1 MAEIKFENVSKSFG
15 KTTVIENMNLTLPD
29 GKFTVLLGPSG
40 CGKTTLL
47 RMIAGIG
54 PESSGTVYMNGKDL
68 KNVPPGERDIAMVFQ
83 SYALYPTMS
92 VRENIEFC
100 LKNNKIPKAERKKRV
115 EAVAKRVDLTDYLD
129 RKPSQLSGGQR
140 QRVAL
145 ARAMVKEPQVFL
157 MDEPLSNLD
166 AKLRASM
173 RSELIQLHNKLKT
186 TFIYVTH
193 DQIES
198 MAMADY
204 IVLLN
209 HGKIMQQD
217 TPEEIYNN
225 PANVFTAQFIGTP
238 ATNILPLHN
247 GCYGFRPEKAYFI
260 SKDAANFEQYWKK
273 GTILTREMLG
283 SEGYLMVSPA
293 MILMLIFVFYPLVNL
308 VYLSFFNY
316 NLIGTKEFVGLKNYK
331 ILFFI
336 KTDFIQALR
345 NTGVYTLTVVIFSL
359 LLAILLALWLEK
371 DNWINRFLQ
380 KSMFTPYLISM
391 VSCAYIWSWMYD
403 SDSGVFNALLN
414 ALKLSPLRWLND
426 SDMAI
431 FCVAAVAVWKSLG
444 YYLIIV
450 LASIKTVPRDILE
463 AAELDRTPPLRKFI
477 KITLPM
483 ISPQLFFL
491 LITITISSFKVF
503 DVVRVMTNGGP
514 GNSTDVLVTYIYR
527 YAFQMNA
534 KVGYASA
541 AGTVLLIIMMIL
553 TYLYFKVLN
562 KRIYYQ

>member
-1 MAEIKFENVSKSFG
+1 
-15 KTTVIENMNLTLPD
+15 MN
-29 GKFTVLLGPSG
+29 
-40 CGKTTLL
+40 
-47 RMIAGIG
+47 
-54 PESSGTVYMNGKDL
+54 
-68 KNVPPGERDIAMVFQ
+68 
-83 SYALYPTMS
+83 
-92 VRENIEFC
+92 
-100 LKNNKIPKAERKKRV
+100 KNNYDKKRS
-115 EAVAKRVDLTDYLD
+115 LT
-129 RKPSQLSGGQR
+129 
-140 QRVAL
+140 
-145 ARAMVKEPQVFL
+145 
-157 MDEPLSNLD
+157 
-166 AKLRASM
+166 
-173 RSELIQLHNKLKT
+173 
-186 TFIYVTH
+186 
-193 DQIES
+193 
-198 MAMADY
+198 
-204 IVLLN
+204 
-209 HGKIMQQD
+209 
-217 TPEEIYNN
+217 
-225 PANVFTAQFIGTP
+225 
-238 ATNILPLHN
+238 
-247 GCYGFRPEKAYFI
+247 
-260 SKDAANFEQYWKK
+260 
-273 GTILTREMLG
+273 
-283 SEGYLMVSPA
+283 GYLMVSPA

-414 ALKLSPLRWLND
+414 ALRLSPLRWLND

-431 FCVAAVAVWKSLG
+431 
-444 YYLIIV
+444 
-450 LASIKTVPRDILE
+450 
-463 AAELDRTPPLRKFI
+463 PPLRKFI

>member
-1 MAEIKFENVSKSFG
+1 
-15 KTTVIENMNLTLPD
+15 MN
-29 GKFTVLLGPSG
+29 
-40 CGKTTLL
+40 
-47 RMIAGIG
+47 
-54 PESSGTVYMNGKDL
+54 
-68 KNVPPGERDIAMVFQ
+68 
-83 SYALYPTMS
+83 
-92 VRENIEFC
+92 
-100 LKNNKIPKAERKKRV
+100 KNNYDKKRS
-115 EAVAKRVDLTDYLD
+115 LT
-129 RKPSQLSGGQR
+129 
-140 QRVAL
+140 
-145 ARAMVKEPQVFL
+145 
-157 MDEPLSNLD
+157 
-166 AKLRASM
+166 
-173 RSELIQLHNKLKT
+173 
-186 TFIYVTH
+186 
-193 DQIES
+193 
-198 MAMADY
+198 
-204 IVLLN
+204 
-209 HGKIMQQD
+209 
-217 TPEEIYNN
+217 
-225 PANVFTAQFIGTP
+225 
-238 ATNILPLHN
+238 
-247 GCYGFRPEKAYFI
+247 
-260 SKDAANFEQYWKK
+260 
-273 GTILTREMLG
+273 
-283 SEGYLMVSPA
+283 GYLMVSPA

-414 ALKLSPLRWLND
+414 ALRLSPLRWLND

-463 AAELDRTPPLRKFI
+463 AAELDRTPPGNRKVLLI
-477 KITLPM
+477 PR
-483 ISPQLFFL
+483 FL

>member
-1 MAEIKFENVSKSFG
+1 
-15 KTTVIENMNLTLPD
+15 MN
-29 GKFTVLLGPSG
+29 
-40 CGKTTLL
+40 
-47 RMIAGIG
+47 
-54 PESSGTVYMNGKDL
+54 
-68 KNVPPGERDIAMVFQ
+68 
-83 SYALYPTMS
+83 
-92 VRENIEFC
+92 
-100 LKNNKIPKAERKKRV
+100 KNNYDKKRS
-115 EAVAKRVDLTDYLD
+115 LT
-129 RKPSQLSGGQR
+129 
-140 QRVAL
+140 
-145 ARAMVKEPQVFL
+145 
-157 MDEPLSNLD
+157 
-166 AKLRASM
+166 
-173 RSELIQLHNKLKT
+173 
-186 TFIYVTH
+186 
-193 DQIES
+193 
-198 MAMADY
+198 
-204 IVLLN
+204 
-209 HGKIMQQD
+209 
-217 TPEEIYNN
+217 
-225 PANVFTAQFIGTP
+225 
-238 ATNILPLHN
+238 
-247 GCYGFRPEKAYFI
+247 
-260 SKDAANFEQYWKK
+260 
-273 GTILTREMLG
+273 
-283 SEGYLMVSPA
+283 GYLMVSPA

-345 NTGVYTLTVVIFSL
+345 NTGVYTLTVLIFSL

-491 LITITISSFKVF
+491 LIT
-503 DVVRVMTNGGP
+503 
-514 GNSTDVLVTYIYR
+514 NSTDVLVTYIYR

>member
-1 MAEIKFENVSKSFG
+1 
-15 KTTVIENMNLTLPD
+15 MN
-29 GKFTVLLGPSG
+29 
-40 CGKTTLL
+40 
-47 RMIAGIG
+47 
-54 PESSGTVYMNGKDL
+54 
-68 KNVPPGERDIAMVFQ
+68 
-83 SYALYPTMS
+83 
-92 VRENIEFC
+92 
-100 LKNNKIPKAERKKRV
+100 KNNYDKKRS
-115 EAVAKRVDLTDYLD
+115 LT
-129 RKPSQLSGGQR
+129 
-140 QRVAL
+140 
-145 ARAMVKEPQVFL
+145 
-157 MDEPLSNLD
+157 
-166 AKLRASM
+166 
-173 RSELIQLHNKLKT
+173 
-186 TFIYVTH
+186 
-193 DQIES
+193 
-198 MAMADY
+198 
-204 IVLLN
+204 
-209 HGKIMQQD
+209 
-217 TPEEIYNN
+217 
-225 PANVFTAQFIGTP
+225 
-238 ATNILPLHN
+238 
-247 GCYGFRPEKAYFI
+247 
-260 SKDAANFEQYWKK
+260 
-273 GTILTREMLG
+273 
-283 SEGYLMVSPA
+283 GYLMVSPA

-359 LLAILLALWLEK
+359 LLAILLA
-371 DNWINRFLQ
+371 
-380 KSMFTPYLISM
+380 FTVSKPVSFVISKTVFNIFSFVIFAFGGILISM

>member
-1 MAEIKFENVSKSFG
+1 M
-15 KTTVIENMNLTLPD
+15 
-29 GKFTVLLGPSG
+29 
-40 CGKTTLL
+40 
-47 RMIAGIG
+47 
-54 PESSGTVYMNGKDL
+54 
-68 KNVPPGERDIAMVFQ
+68 
-83 SYALYPTMS
+83 
-92 VRENIEFC
+92 
-100 LKNNKIPKAERKKRV
+100 
-115 EAVAKRVDLTDYLD
+115 
-129 RKPSQLSGGQR
+129 
-140 QRVAL
+140 
-145 ARAMVKEPQVFL
+145 
-157 MDEPLSNLD
+157 
-166 AKLRASM
+166 
-173 RSELIQLHNKLKT
+173 
-186 TFIYVTH
+186 
-193 DQIES
+193 
-198 MAMADY
+198 
-204 IVLLN
+204 
-209 HGKIMQQD
+209 
-217 TPEEIYNN
+217 
-225 PANVFTAQFIGTP
+225 
-238 ATNILPLHN
+238 
-247 GCYGFRPEKAYFI
+247 
-260 SKDAANFEQYWKK
+260 
-273 GTILTREMLG
+273 
-283 SEGYLMVSPA
+283 
-293 MILMLIFVFYPLVNL
+293 
-308 VYLSFFNY
+308 
-316 NLIGTKEFVGLKNYK
+316 IGTKEFVGLKNYK

-371 DNWINRFLQ
+371 DNWISRFLQ

>member
-193 DQIES
+193 DH
-198 MAMADY
+198 
-204 IVLLN
+204 LN
-209 HGKIMQQD
+209 
-217 TPEEIYNN
+217 PW
-225 PANVFTAQFIGTP
+225 
-238 ATNILPLHN
+238 L
-247 GCYGFRPEKAYFI
+247 
-260 SKDAANFEQYWKK
+260 W
-273 GTILTREMLG
+273 
-283 SEGYLMVSPA
+283 
-293 MILMLIFVFYPLVNL
+293 LI
-308 VYLSFFNY
+308 
-316 NLIGTKEFVGLKNYK
+316 
-331 ILFFI
+331 ILF
-336 KTDFIQALR
+336 
-345 NTGVYTLTVVIFSL
+345 
-359 LLAILLALWLEK
+359 
-371 DNWINRFLQ
+371 
-380 KSMFTPYLISM
+380 
-391 VSCAYIWSWMYD
+391 C
-403 SDSGVFNALLN
+403 
-414 ALKLSPLRWLND
+414 
-426 SDMAI
+426 
-431 FCVAAVAVWKSLG
+431 
-444 YYLIIV
+444 
-450 LASIKTVPRDILE
+450 
-463 AAELDRTPPLRKFI
+463 
-477 KITLPM
+477 
-483 ISPQLFFL
+483 
-491 LITITISSFKVF
+491 
-503 DVVRVMTNGGP
+503 
-514 GNSTDVLVTYIYR
+514 
-527 YAFQMNA
+527 
-534 KVGYASA
+534 
-541 AGTVLLIIMMIL
+541 
-553 TYLYFKVLN
+553 
-562 KRIYYQ
+562 